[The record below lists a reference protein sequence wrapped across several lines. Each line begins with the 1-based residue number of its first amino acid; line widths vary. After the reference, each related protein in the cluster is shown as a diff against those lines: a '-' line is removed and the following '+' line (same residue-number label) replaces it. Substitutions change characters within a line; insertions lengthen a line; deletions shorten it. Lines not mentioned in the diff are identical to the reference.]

1 MIHFYKFQLKCKKIK
16 NVWLHPQWVWTLQMS
31 IKETCSRG
39 ETLTIMMLIYFSDT
53 KRMNK
58 TCISW
63 NIYNLK
69 DVLVYHVCKR
79 LLLVWSNTL
88 KHCNESILFFWYYC
102 SFLLI
107 MKCVDI
113 IFYIIFA
120 FSDHC
125 ISDSIYPVIKFF
137 IYNDNCPF
145 S

>member
-31 IKETCSRG
+31 IKETCFRG
-39 ETLTIMMLIYFSDT
+39 ETLTIMMLMYFSDT

-88 KHCNESILFFWYYC
+88 KHCNESILFFLVLLFLPIDNEVCWYYILHHIC
-102 SFLLI
+102 FFWSLYFWQ
-107 MKCVDI
+107 
-113 IFYIIFA
+113 YI
-120 FSDHC
+120 SC
-125 ISDSIYPVIKFF
+125 
-137 IYNDNCPF
+137 N
-145 S
+145 